1 MYLFETQSFNPEYL
15 YSLFNS
21 CFTGKLGLIYAFT
34 LGFYIFLYLLTV
46 QYRFVQPMRRTF
58 TVPVVNEK
66 GYVLK
71 QWRLFRSVP
80 HFSCKL
86 KTLTLYNYLSKFTL
100 ATLLLLAL
108 PVWIYVGPDLSF
120 WFDHCRL
127 SPSSLKIILLLIF
140 ISAITLSRLHFI
152 YPKSNS
158 LLQIIL
164 LQLFVLLPMWFFW
177 LYTST
182 NIYTFIF
189 SIELLNILVF
199 VILSA
204 SQLSYET
211 LTVNR
216 GRFGLIVFFWMS
228 TVSSITL
235 FSFIVIY
242 TYVGFSLNWNT
253 IFLTEMWLSSL
264 QSSELQYTTLLLIF
278 FMLIV
283 FLKAGLPPLFFWKSL
298 LFSNLSIPFIAFYT
312 TLYYFPLFSYFILS
326 IFPYIS
332 YLQFSTST
340 GLIVSILAP
349 IMLIITSF
357 ITQKAY
363 TLNVFLAFSSF
374 ATSSL
379 IVFTV
384 LMGSLTAYT
393 FITTQLISALLY
405 LICYTLTLLVFF
417 TLVVNLV
424 NFNNPGTVTFSSLF
438 STSTLSSFTLE
449 NSLIRN
455 ILILVLASMAGLPPL
470 VSFMAKLALLSF
482 INLINFSVI
491 LVLFFTFLFLI
502 LIFYFQNSRF
512 LLTQYS
518 GTATFNVQNR
528 PMCETSKNLQTYNI
542 SLYSDVRFIYV
553 ICVFILF
560 GFPMYSDSFILTSWI
575 TI

>member
-1 MYLFETQSFNPEYL
+1 
-15 YSLFNS
+15 
-21 CFTGKLGLIYAFT
+21 
-34 LGFYIFLYLLTV
+34 
-46 QYRFVQPMRRTF
+46 MRRTF

-100 ATLLLLAL
+100 VTLLLLAL

-140 ISAITLSRLHFI
+140 ISAITLPRLHFI

-283 FLKAGLPPLFFWKSL
+283 FFESGTAATFFLKITFIFQPFDPIYSFLHYPLLLPLIQLFHIK
-298 LFSNLSIPFIAFYT
+298 
-312 TLYYFPLFSYFILS
+312 YFPLY
-326 IFPYIS
+326 
-332 YLQFSTST
+332 
-340 GLIVSILAP
+340 
-349 IMLIITSF
+349 
-357 ITQKAY
+357 
-363 TLNVFLAFSSF
+363 
-374 ATSSL
+374 
-379 IVFTV
+379 
-384 LMGSLTAYT
+384 
-393 FITTQLISALLY
+393 
-405 LICYTLTLLVFF
+405 
-417 TLVVNLV
+417 
-424 NFNNPGTVTFSSLF
+424 
-438 STSTLSSFTLE
+438 
-449 NSLIRN
+449 
-455 ILILVLASMAGLPPL
+455 
-470 VSFMAKLALLSF
+470 
-482 INLINFSVI
+482 
-491 LVLFFTFLFLI
+491 
-502 LIFYFQNSRF
+502 
-512 LLTQYS
+512 
-518 GTATFNVQNR
+518 
-528 PMCETSKNLQTYNI
+528 
-542 SLYSDVRFIYV
+542 
-553 ICVFILF
+553 
-560 GFPMYSDSFILTSWI
+560 
-575 TI
+575 